1 MKMSKAVKER
11 KRQKRDTRTVMNS
24 VERNLAIDR
33 LNMSKTT
40 KELENRQAMK
50 QFISSRPMG
59 NY

>member
-1 MKMSKAVKER
+1 MSKAVKER

-33 LNMSKTT
+33 LNMSKET
-40 KELENRQAMK
+40 KELENRQVMK